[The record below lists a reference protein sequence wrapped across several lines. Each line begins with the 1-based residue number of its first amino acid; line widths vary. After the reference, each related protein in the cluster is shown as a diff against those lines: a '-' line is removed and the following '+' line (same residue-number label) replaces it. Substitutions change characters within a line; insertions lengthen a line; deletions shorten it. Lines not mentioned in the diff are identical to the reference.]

1 MLYQITHTIQKF
13 VKHSKCSLLRDSFL
27 ASVTVTYIMFRG
39 LQAYRFYVLSTPS
52 MQASKINNI
61 SIEFL
66 VLVQV
71 CKAEV
76 EMKSTETSAIQF
88 FLIKTI

>member
-13 VKHSKCSLLRDSFL
+13 VKHSKFSLLRDSLL
-27 ASVTVTYIMFRG
+27 ASVTVTYIMFWG
-39 LQAYRFYVLSTPS
+39 LQAYRFYDLSTPS

-66 VLVQV
+66 VFSTGSG
-71 CKAEV
+71 KAEV
-76 EMKSTETSAIQF
+76 EMKSIELRHLSFSF
-88 FLIKTI
+88 FL